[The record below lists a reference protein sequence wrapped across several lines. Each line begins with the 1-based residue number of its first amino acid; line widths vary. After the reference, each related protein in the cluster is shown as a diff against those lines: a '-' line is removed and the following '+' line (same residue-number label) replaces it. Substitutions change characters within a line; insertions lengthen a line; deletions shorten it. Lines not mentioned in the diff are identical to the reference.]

1 MKDEAKEL
9 IIKAIEKMIDN
20 KPIRLSEKLIQ
31 KKRLHQAKY
40 MANNCEFVLQ
50 LLLPGLKNINLPVA
64 LINNTIDYITSI
76 NELENKKIDKLIKIF
91 HLMEEAYYKRDSSK
105 LIRFLNKFMDNC

>member
-9 IIKAIEKMIDN
+9 IIKALEKIIDN

-31 KKRLHQAKY
+31 KKRLHQAKF

-64 LINNTIDYITSI
+64 LINNTIEYISAMKDF
-76 NELENKKIDKLIKIF
+76 ENKKIDKLIKIF
-91 HLMEEAYYKRDSSK
+91 HLMEEAYYKKDNAK
-105 LIRFLNKFMDNC
+105 LIRLLNSLMND